1 MAQLHME
8 VC

>member
-8 VC
+8 IR